1 MRFYQTVVQPPVLY
15 HIEGICEMN
24 NKKRIEVIAY
34 ILALL
39 LGMLICVVAPLAYTW
54 FFNEYERRRVLMQ
67 IVGLLIMCLVGPV
80 PILLYALITGKLG
93 KKNRK

>member
-1 MRFYQTVVQPPVLY
+1 MVVQPPFLY

-39 LGMLICVVAPLAYTW
+39 LGMLMCIVAPLAYTW

-67 IVGLLIMCLVGPV
+67 VVGLLIMCLVGPV

-93 KKNRK
+93 KENHK